1 MKETKNT
8 FEEAGR
14 ERQQK
19 GLISE
24 FWFMLRTNKKY
35 WMAPLIILILALGL
49 LLILGGT
56 AVAPFIYTLF

>member
-8 FEEAGR
+8 FEEAGQ
-14 ERQQK
+14 EQQR
-19 GLISE
+19 GLLTE
-24 FWFMLRTNKKY
+24 FWLMLRTNKKY

-49 LLILGGT
+49 LLILGGS